1 MKRAA
6 RYISLFAVLALALM
20 VSLGVSPTLAQSDM
34 VEVRLFDVTMRQ
46 VGTATF
52 TQTADGVTIEAEVMG
67 MEPVAGDHGVHI
79 HEMGVCEPPFTSA
92 GGHWNPTNEGHGIDN
107 GPHRG
112 DLPNMAFYGNGGGTY
127 MANTDQFTLAQLF
140 DANGSAFIIHAAP
153 DDYTTDP
160 SGNSGDRIICGVIA
174 PMGGGSPAPAAP
186 TAPPA
191 APTTPPAAPTTPP
204 AAPTTP
210 PAAPTTPP
218 AAPTTPPAP
227 APAPTTPDTGACPQT
242 LREAVEEGAGSF
254 LIDAQG
260 RDVGFSLMLEGP
272 ECQVEVLVFVVGMQ
286 AVGGNRAMTIT
297 DAALCDAP
305 TFATAGNILYELPPA
320 QMFPGGNIDYVE
332 VLEPFGLSTLFD
344 ANGSSLVLHADESVA
359 SDRILCGQ
367 LIDMPTFLDAIGLTV
382 DDFIE
387 ILGG

>member
-6 RYISLFAVLALALM
+6 RYLSLFAVVALALF

-52 TQTADGVTIEAEVMG
+52 TQTSDGVTIEAEVMG
-67 MEPVAGDHGVHI
+67 MDPVAGDHGVHI

-140 DANGSAFIIHAAP
+140 DANGSAFIIHASP
-153 DDYTTDP
+153 DDYMTDP
-160 SGNSGDRIICGVIA
+160 NGNSGDRIICGVIA

-186 TAPPA
+186 TA
-191 APTTPPAAPTTPP
+191 PPAAPTTPP

-344 ANGSSLVLHADESVA
+344 ANGSSLVLHADESTA

-367 LIDMPTFLDAIGLTV
+367 IIDMPTFLDAVGLTV
-382 DDFIE
+382 DDFID
-387 ILGG
+387 ILEG

>member
-34 VEVRLFDVTMRQ
+34 VEVRLYDVQMRQ

-52 TQTADGVTIEAEVMG
+52 TQTSDGVTIEAEVMG
-67 MEPVAGDHGVHI
+67 MQPVAGDHGVHI

-92 GGHWNPTNEGHGIDN
+92 GGHWNPTNVGHGADN

-112 DLPNMAFYGNGGGTY
+112 DLPNMAFYANGGGTY
-127 MANTDQFTLAQLF
+127 MANSDQFTLAQLF
-140 DANGSAFIIHAAP
+140 DADGSAFIIHAGP
-153 DDYTTDP
+153 DDYMTDP

-186 TAPPA
+186 TA
-191 APTTPPAAPTTPP
+191 PP

-272 ECQVEVLVFVVGMQ
+272 ECQVEVLLLVGGMQ
-286 AVGGNRAMTIT
+286 PVGGNRAMTIT

-305 TFATAGNILYELPPA
+305 SFATAGNILYELPPA
-320 QMFPGGNIDYVE
+320 QMFPGGNIDYHE
-332 VLEPFGLSTLFD
+332 LLEPFGLSTLFD
-344 ANGSSLVLHADESVA
+344 ANGSSLVLHADESVE

-382 DDFIE
+382 DQFIR
-387 ILGG
+387 ILEG